1 MTPQDT
7 LILCACIGLALTFAA
22 DILGRG
28 RRR

>member
-7 LILCACIGLALTFAA
+7 LILCICAGLALMFTA
-22 DILGRG
+22 DIAGRG